1 MKILLLIVI
10 VLVVA
15 GGVWYLQGGILSLPR
30 ITPSAEETPE
40 EAEAPPQESAQT
52 EAPAAP
58 AAPENA
64 VIRATADGFVP
75 AALTIKKG
83 APVIF
88 QNESGDD
95 VWPASA
101 MHPTHI
107 GYPVT
112 GGCIGSAFD
121 ACRGLKIGEV
131 WSFAF
136 DMSGTWRYHDHL
148 YPKHFGSITVEE

>member
-1 MKILLLIVI
+1 MKTLLLIVI

-30 ITPSAEETPE
+30 IALPVEETPE
-40 EAEAPPQESAQT
+40 AAETPSQESTQT
-52 EAPAAP
+52 EAPTAP
-58 AAPENA
+58 AAPESA

-75 AALTIKKG
+75 AALTVKKG
-83 APVIF
+83 TTVIF

-101 MHPTHI
+101 MHPTHAA
-107 GYPVT
+107 YPTV
-112 GGCIGSAFD
+112 GGCIGSTFD

-136 DMSGTWRYHDHL
+136 DVSGTWRYHDHL